1 MGFARE
7 GRELARN
14 SLEKFARFMGSY
26 QTDRSEEKEM
36 PQYRYKDALGESD
49 EITVIED
56 KGMYQTDANGNWT
69 PGYEFI
75 DSRTVKAHPFIIEV
89 LLEDAERLWSIDDV
103 LGALEG

>member
-1 MGFARE
+1 MTGDPPG
-7 GRELARN
+7 GRAWGWHEI
-14 SLEKFARFMGSY
+14 RFVMGSY
-26 QTDRSEEKEM
+26 QTHRSEEKEM

-56 KGMYQTDANGNWT
+56 KGMYQTDANGNWS
-69 PGYEFI
+69 PGYKFI
-75 DSRTVKAHPFIIEV
+75 DSRTVMAHPFIIEV